1 MPTITQEK
9 IILSPQIA
17 MLRLLQ
23 LAVVPVGA
31 YSYSEGLETLV
42 NVGIIHN
49 PASLK
54 KWLENSLQFGAI
66 RLEAAIV
73 VRALRAINLGDL
85 TALAYWNAWASAAK
99 ETEELRLQ
107 SWQMGRS
114 LVRLLQDIQLPVH
127 SKMIPSVPQLIEACG
142 SQCNFAVAFGMA
154 AVKLEIEEEA
164 AILGYLQSW
173 AANLV
178 NAGVKLIPLGQTAG
192 QQLLLD
198 CNSYISLTAQEVL
211 QLADDDLSS
220 CSWGL
225 ALASMAHETQYTRLF
240 RS

>member
-1 MPTITQEK
+1 
-9 IILSPQIA
+9 LSPQIA
-17 MLRLLQ
+17 ILRLLQ
-23 LAVVPVGA
+23 LAIVPVGA

-42 NVGIIHN
+42 NIGIIHDQY
-49 PASLK
+49 SFR

-66 RLEAAIV
+66 RLEAAIM
-73 VRALRAINLGDL
+73 VRAFRAINRGDL
-85 TALAYWNAWASAAK
+85 TALNYWNAWASAAK

-114 LVRLLQDIQLPVH
+114 LVRLLQDIQLPLH
-127 SKMIPSVPQLIEACG
+127 SKLLPSVSQLIEACG
-142 SQCNFAVAFGMA
+142 SQCNFAIAFAMA
-154 AVKLEIEEEA
+154 AVNLEIEAEA
-164 AILGYLQSW
+164 AMLGYLQSW
-173 AANLV
+173 ATNLV

-198 CNSYISLTAQEVL
+198 LNSDISLAAQDSLRLE
-211 QLADDDLSS
+211 DDDLSS

>member
-49 PASLK
+49 QASLK

-127 SKMIPSVPQLIEACG
+127 SKTIASVPQLIEACG

-198 CNSYISLTAQEVL
+198 SNSYISLTAQEVL
-211 QLADDDLSS
+211 KLADDDLSS

>member
-1 MPTITQEK
+1 MNFQFSI
-9 IILSPQIA
+9 
-17 MLRLLQ
+17 LRLLQ
-23 LAVVPVGA
+23 LAIVPVGA

-42 NVGIIHN
+42 NLGIIYN
-49 PASLK
+49 DASLK

-66 RLEAAIV
+66 RVESAIMI
-73 VRALRAINLGDL
+73 RAFRAINLGDL
-85 TALAYWNAWASAAK
+85 KDLAYWNAWASAAK

-114 LVRLLQDIQLPVH
+114 LVKLLQDIHLPLQT
-127 SKMIPSVPQLIEACG
+127 KQIPSVLQSIEACG
-142 SQCNFAVAFGMA
+142 SQCNFAIAFGIA
-154 AVKLEIEEEA
+154 AVNLEIEEAA

-198 CNSYISLTAQEVL
+198 LNSQISLTAQESL
-211 QLADDDLSS
+211 RLENDDLSS